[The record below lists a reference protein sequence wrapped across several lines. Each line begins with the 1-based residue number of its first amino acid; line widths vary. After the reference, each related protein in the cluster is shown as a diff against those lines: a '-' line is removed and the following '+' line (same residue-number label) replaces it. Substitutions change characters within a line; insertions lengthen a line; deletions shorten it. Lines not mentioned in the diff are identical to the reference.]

1 MESVLSGKHFPCK
14 LAVSVLLYIMATGI
28 DRPFLQMC

>member
-14 LAVSVLLYIMATGI
+14 SAVSVLLYIMVTGI